1 MESPSSMKEG
11 VGKFTSS
18 IVRGRRRG
26 DLENLL
32 ATELALATN
41 SVDPIL
47 KIRHI
52 IEAYML
58 LSLEEKGKILPDEED
73 RARLE
78 RAYSLSLAL
87 LSLTPTHD
95 SVQFDRSMIP
105 FPFAPDKAHEYLDF
119 LSITW
124 DLSGYFKTKGTGKD
138 YYKQLAIYLSSGDAS
153 SGMCLQVKNLFVR
166 HELPWIL
173 ILLRLIF
180 TSFISAEA
188 WKEASTSFSTKSGMN
203 SK

>member
-1 MESPSSMKEG
+1 MTEEIKGNVKE
-11 VGKFTSS
+11 FASS

-58 LSLEEKGKILPDEED
+58 LSQEEKGKILPSQED
-73 RARLE
+73 RDRLE
-78 RAYSLSLAL
+78 RVYSLSLAFL
-87 LSLTPTHD
+87 NITPTHD

-119 LSITW
+119 LSIRW
-124 DLSGYFKTKGTGKD
+124 DLSGYFKNFKEEN
-138 YYKQLAIYLSSGDAS
+138 YHQQLAVYLSSGDAS
-153 SGMCLQVKNLFVR
+153 SGMCLQVKSLFVR
-166 HELPWIL
+166 HELPWTL
-173 ILLRLIF
+173 NLLRLIF
-180 TSFISAEA
+180 TSFISAEV
-188 WKEASTSFSTKSGMN
+188 WTEVSTSFSTKSG
-203 SK
+203 KTT

>member
-1 MESPSSMKEG
+1 MTEDVKGNVSD
-11 VGKFTSS
+11 FTKS

-58 LSLEEKGKILPDEED
+58 LSQEEKGKILPSQED
-73 RARLE
+73 RDRLE
-78 RAYSLSLAL
+78 RVYSLSLAL
-87 LSLTPTHD
+87 LNLTPTHD

-119 LSITW
+119 LSIRW
-124 DLSGYFKTKGTGKD
+124 DLSGYFKNFKEEN
-138 YYKQLAIYLSSGDAS
+138 YYHQLAVYLSSGDAS
-153 SGMCLQVKNLFVR
+153 SGMCLQVKSLFIR

-173 ILLRLIF
+173 NLLRLIF
-180 TSFISAEA
+180 TSFISAEV
-188 WKEASTSFSTKSGMN
+188 WTEVSTSFSTKSG
-203 SK
+203 KTT